1 VADQTTII
9 IVNDFAHVEGGAS
22 QVALS
27 SASGLGRRGYSVVLF
42 SAVAP
47 APSACLE
54 HVKIVCT
61 QQHEVIHDPVR
72 ARAVIQGMWN
82 VTAAKELRN
91 LLRELDPLRTIVH
104 VHGWTKS
111 LSSSVIRTA
120 MDAGFMIVCTLHDYF
135 AACPNGSFF
144 NYSTDQI
151 CQLAPLSPQCILC
164 NCDRRSY
171 SHKLWRVARQVV
183 QKTSGKMPHG
193 LQHFITVSDFSE
205 AILKPFLPPRVS
217 VYRVHN
223 PINVPRETP
232 VLVANNDSFV
242 MIGRLSSDK
251 APLLFAQAA
260 SRLGLTPIFVGEGE
274 CREEIHKQNPTAVI
288 TGWRSSIDV
297 MQHIKHARALIFPSI
312 WYETQ
317 GLVVL
322 EAAAHGVPAIV
333 SNNCAAREAI
343 VDGVTG
349 FWFKGG
355 SIDDLTE
362 KLRLLLDDTLVSAVG
377 QRAYNRYWENP
388 TTLDRHVDEL
398 ESVYRRMLAS

>member
-1 VADQTTII
+1 MSGQPTVII
-9 IVNDFAHVEGGAS
+9 INDFAHIEGGAS

-61 QQHEVIHDPVR
+61 QQHEVIQDPVR
-72 ARAVIQGMWN
+72 ARAAIQGLWN

-91 LLRELDPLRTIVH
+91 LLRELDPSQSVVH
-104 VHGWTKS
+104 VHGWTKG
-111 LSSSVIRTA
+111 LSSSVIRA
-120 MDAGFMIVCTLHDYF
+120 ALDAGFMIVCTLHDYF

-151 CQLAPLSPQCILC
+151 CHLEPLSAQCILC

-183 QKTSGKMPHG
+183 QRTSGKMPYG

-205 AILKPFLPPRVS
+205 KILRPFLPPQAS
-217 VYRVHN
+217 VYRVPN
-223 PINVPRETP
+223 PINVPREPP
-232 VLVANNDSFV
+232 VLVGNNESFV
-242 MIGRLSSDK
+242 MIGRLSGHK

-260 SRLGLTPIFVGEGE
+260 SRLDLIPVFVGEGE
-274 CREEIHKQNPTAVI
+274 CREEILKQNPTAVI
-288 TGWRSSIDV
+288 TGWCSSSDV
-297 MQHIKHARALIFPSI
+297 MRHIKRARGLIFPSL

-322 EAAAHGVPAIV
+322 EAAAHGVPAVV
-333 SNNCAAREAI
+333 SDNCAAREAV

-355 SIDDLTE
+355 SVDDLTE
-362 KLRLLLDDTLVSAVG
+362 KLRFLLDDTKVSAAG
-377 QRAYNRYWENP
+377 EQAYNYYWKHP

-398 ESVYRRMLAS
+398 EAVYQRMLAR